1 MHRRVSGK
9 LGDGKICVELMQSQL
24 DGTGKGGDSS
34 EPSPDLDIDESKG
47 VRGYTGSEAEAW
59 YSRGN

>member
-1 MHRRVSGK
+1 M
-9 LGDGKICVELMQSQL
+9 GDGKICVELTQSQL

-47 VRGYTGSEAEAW
+47 VRGYAGSEAEAW